1 MTETSRKLA
10 IRCRSIVKEFS
21 QGNTKVRALRGVDL
35 DVYAGEL
42 LLLVGPSGCGKTT
55 LLSIM
60 AGIMDATSGELNVLG
75 QDIGRFSSSRKAR
88 FRSQNLGFIFQQFNL
103 LPSLTA
109 TENVSV
115 PLIVGG
121 MSRSRALRL
130 AREQID
136 RVELSERANAFPSQL
151 SGGQQQ
157 RVAIARALSNN
168 PKILV
173 CDEPTSALDKTTGQT
188 IMTLL
193 RNVALEVERCVIVV
207 THDPRVYSYGDRIA
221 EMSDG
226 QVTSVT
232 TNDGAMHTE
241 EKS

>member
-42 LLLVGPSGCGKTT
+42 MLLVGPSGCGKTT

-75 QDIGRFSSSRKAR
+75 QDIGRFSGSRKAR

-109 TENVSV
+109 TENVAV

-121 MSRSRALRL
+121 MSRSRALRK

-232 TNDGAMHTE
+232 TNDRVMHTE